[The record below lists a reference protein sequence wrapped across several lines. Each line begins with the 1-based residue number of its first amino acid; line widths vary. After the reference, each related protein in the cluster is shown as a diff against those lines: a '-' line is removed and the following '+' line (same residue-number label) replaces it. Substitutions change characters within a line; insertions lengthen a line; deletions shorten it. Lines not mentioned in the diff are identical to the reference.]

1 MAMAI
6 SQKPPSHASR
16 SPVIYLHHP
25 VSRARQAGRDRQGYA
40 TIHGTSSVPSYQ
52 GPAPGNPRCERQ
64 RNVEEFRR
72 PQFFISVF
80 VQRIS

>member
-25 VSRARQAGRDRQGYA
+25 
-40 TIHGTSSVPSYQ
+40 

-72 PQFFISVF
+72 PQFFISVL
-80 VQRIS
+80 VRRTS